1 MTTVAGIVVVG
12 LVAAACSSGSGGSAA
27 PDTSAAPST
36 GASTTAE
43 GPTSTNATT
52 DATKTATTEPTTEQ
66 ATDATVDATN
76 DPVTTETASSDTTS
90 DSGDRSAFYDNSVLH
105 TIEVSFDQGDYDD
118 MIDAYT
124 TSRDKAWIEA
134 DVVIDGVSYRQVGL
148 RLKGNSSLSGLGGGP
163 LGGRGA
169 DDPASTDTT
178 DTTASTDTTD
188 TTDTTDV
195 AARGPVGGGPAGG
208 IGSAS
213 ADEPERLP
221 WLIRLDKYIDDQ
233 AHQGLT
239 ELVVRSSSTE
249 TGLNEAVSLALLR
262 EAGLA
267 TQRAVSAKF
276 TVNDRPSVLR
286 LVVENPN
293 DDWASENL
301 GDGPLYK
308 ADASGDYSYRGD
320 DPEDYGDAWEQEAG
334 EDDLTP
340 LIDFLDFINNSSDE
354 TFAAE
359 LSDHLDVEA
368 FADYLAIEDL
378 LANFDD
384 ISGPGN
390 NSYLYFDR
398 KSERFTVV
406 AWDHNLAL
414 SQFGAMGGGGEGGFD
429 PAQIP
434 GGTLPEGF
442 DPAQIPGGTLPDGF
456 DPAQIPGG
464 TLPEGFD
471 PTQIPGALGRGNA
484 LADRFMENETF
495 AALYE
500 DALATLRADLYESGR
515 AQAILTELTDSLLAT
530 ATSLVDAATIEQESS
545 AVAGFFVP
553 E

>member
-1 MTTVAGIVVVG
+1 MTSVAGLVVVG
-12 LVAAACSSGSGGSAA
+12 LVTAACSSGSGGSAA
-27 PDTSAAPST
+27 PDSSAAPST
-36 GASTTAE
+36 GSSTTVE
-43 GPTSTNATT
+43 GPTTPDATTADATMTATT
-52 DATKTATTEPTTEQ
+52 DVTTDPATTAT
-66 ATDATVDATN
+66 
-76 DPVTTETASSDTTS
+76 SDTTS

-105 TIEVSFDQGDYDD
+105 TIEVSFDQDDYDD

-169 DDPASTDTT
+169 D
-178 DTTASTDTTD
+178 TTD
-188 TTDTTDV
+188 TTDTTDE

-208 IGSAS
+208 FGSAS

-267 TQRAVSAKF
+267 TQRAVSTRF

-334 EDDLTP
+334 DDDLTP

-359 LSDHLDVEA
+359 LADHLDVEA

-398 KSERFTVV
+398 RSERFTVV

-414 SQFGAMGGGGEGGFD
+414 SQFGAMGGGGDGGFDPTQIPGGTLPEGFD

-442 DPAQIPGGTLPDGF
+442 DPAQIPGGTLPEGF
-456 DPAQIPGG
+456 DPA
-464 TLPEGFD
+464 
-471 PTQIPGALGRGNA
+471 QIPGALGRGNV

-530 ATSLVDAATIEQESS
+530 ATSLVDAATIESESS